1 MLNNQRVLFAACHR
15 TMFWSSWCN
24 PWFQPRTDSRYSFR
38 WQWPHVRQYPITGN
52 IGILHVPL
60 EIDTELQETDFEDD
74 SSKWHVQVG
83 TEHTNV
89 EVEVRLLK
97 GGQTKKQVQPM
108 KRHLHNIW
116 EYQGIKLHSCIN
128 TWPVCSVFW
137 QPEPIII
144 YLLIW
149 LCVKTH
155 PNTSRNHKHSAR
167 TIIVFV

>member
-1 MLNNQRVLFAACHR
+1 LLLVTGPCFGQAGP
-15 TMFWSSWCN
+15 TPDSSRALTQDI
-24 PWFQPRTDSRYSFR
+24 PWDDNGHTCGNTPSLGTSAFCMYPWKLTQNSKKQILKMILQNDMFR
-38 WQWPHVRQYPITGN
+38 WA
-52 IGILHVPL
+52 L
-60 EIDTELQETDFEDD
+60 
-74 SSKWHVQVG
+74 K
-83 TEHTNV
+83 HTNV

-97 GGQTKKQVQPM
+97 EGQTKKQVQPM
-108 KRHLHNIW
+108 KHHLHNIW